1 MQLISLLALVLFLQA
16 TAASAVT
23 WGDYVSGDLHWG
35 ENISLE
41 GYRLVA
47 ADFSTDA
54 SRPMVLLKLYKAKDL
69 LIQRPLAPGEN
80 FTFDDTVTAEVDNIT
95 IPDNSEIN
103 DESVASVKL
112 ELDAAPQILL
122 HLTSDKDSYE
132 PGEEIRL
139 KLAVENQGT
148 EDAEGIRIKIT
159 SNPELLDYSYGISNI
174 TAGQTKNLSDGITEK
189 VISWKA
195 PSPPGPQEFTAKAE
209 AVYSDKDGKDH
220 ESAGYTVFEVKGLLS
235 LEKNI
240 EATMELEKSYPVFLS
255 LRNMGENPITVDLSD
270 AVPDGFSTTSRL
282 SWKVKV
288 DPGKTEIV
296 NYTIK
301 AVKTGDGQS
310 CQWRLLITSWEES
323 CTRPVQRAHQSM

>member
-132 PGEEIRL
+132 RVRRFALSWPWRIR
-139 KLAVENQGT
+139 ERRMQ
-148 EDAEGIRIKIT
+148 
-159 SNPELLDYSYGISNI
+159 
-174 TAGQTKNLSDGITEK
+174 
-189 VISWKA
+189 KA
-195 PSPPGPQEFTAKAE
+195 SGSRSPRTLN
-209 AVYSDKDGKDH
+209 YW
-220 ESAGYTVFEVKGLLS
+220 
-235 LEKNI
+235 
-240 EATMELEKSYPVFLS
+240 
-255 LRNMGENPITVDLSD
+255 ITVMGSLTLL
-270 AVPDGFSTTSRL
+270 PD
-282 SWKVKV
+282 
-288 DPGKTEIV
+288 
-296 NYTIK
+296 
-301 AVKTGDGQS
+301 
-310 CQWRLLITSWEES
+310 
-323 CTRPVQRAHQSM
+323 RPRT